1 MARTIAFVKYMDTV
15 RRRLQQ
21 SWKRR
26 RNYSRSL
33 NGDHQQTQMVAA
45 SQTTKQSS
53 ALHAMPREMEAPG
66 W

>member
-1 MARTIAFVKYMDTV
+1 M
-15 RRRLQQ
+15 
-21 SWKRR
+21 
-26 RNYSRSL
+26 

-45 SQTTKQSS
+45 SQPTKWSS

>member
-1 MARTIAFVKYMDTV
+1 M
-15 RRRLQQ
+15 
-21 SWKRR
+21 
-26 RNYSRSL
+26 